1 MPDKIIV
8 IRDNNRDDVNWRD
21 VSYCLGYFHKE
32 VLPSSSP
39 KYRELR
45 KSGQPVAVID
55 YGSGWDFII
64 SSDEGLLI
72 EDQNAGEHTLY
83 GAVKEVRTPPPKPDP
98 TRMLWRLLGCFA
110 DREEQT
116 FSPIWEKR
124 WTEGK

>member
-1 MPDKIIV
+1 V
-8 IRDNNRDDVNWRD
+8 
-21 VSYCLGYFHKE
+21 
-32 VLPSSSP
+32 
-39 KYRELR
+39 
-45 KSGQPVAVID
+45 
-55 YGSGWDFII
+55 I

-124 WTEGK
+124 WTEGGYSDDVDHSFRVYVDQHSEVSINNSKVC